1 MIGSRRALCFLVAA
15 PLAAYGCSSE
25 PQPAP
30 APANTAGSG
39 AGGGSG
45 GAAGAGGSTA
55 PSAGSGGGGA
65 AGSAG
70 SGGAGTGGLGGG
82 AGSAGSGG
90 AAGSAGS
97 GGGGGLGGFVNV
109 APTCIT
115 MDVQDGIDR
124 AADNYIECDVE
135 AQAIDFDVAENYA
148 AERDPGYDP
157 ALTTVSFTDF
167 GTAFTGFAVQECHP
181 YCYEG
186 NLTLGVT
193 FAAAAAQSVTGEV
206 LFAFPAGVAPIANA
220 VGRLSLGWVFVDG
233 PALPGGATLT
243 GEMVLKSADNGIL
256 VANSG
261 SVDLTPGSW
270 KEFKY
275 FPIEQGFAAADLT
288 NIEAIGFRI
297 TLSQAGDWQGVIYAD
312 HFQLRQ

>member
-1 MIGSRRALCFLVAA
+1 MIGSRRSQCFLIVA
-15 PLAAYGCSSE
+15 LAACGCSSE
-25 PQPAP
+25 TTPPAP
-30 APANTAGSG
+30 TS
-39 AGGGSG
+39 
-45 GAAGAGGSTA
+45 
-55 PSAGSGGGGA
+55 SAGS
-65 AGSAG
+65 S
-70 SGGAGTGGLGGG
+70 SGGAGGTATG
-82 AGSAGSGG
+82 
-90 AAGSAGS
+90 
-97 GGGGGLGGFVNV
+97 GGFVNV
-109 APTCIT
+109 EPTCLT
-115 MDVQDGIDR
+115 ENVADGVNR
-124 AADNYIECDVE
+124 AANNYIECDVE

-148 AERDPGYDP
+148 QDRDPGYDP

-193 FAAAAAQSVTGEV
+193 FSAADAQSVQGEV
-206 LFAFPAGVAPIANA
+206 LFAFPAGVAPIADA

-243 GEMVLKSADNGIL
+243 GEMVLKSADKGIL
-256 VANSG
+256 VANGG
-261 SVDLTPGSW
+261 SQDLTPGTW

-275 FPIEQGFAAADLT
+275 FPIEQGFNEADLT